1 MMFFKSRGSAGSD
14 NNQFIP
20 LVSLD
25 ILDEIETKSQSKPVF
40 IFKHSTRCGISSMVW
55 RRFQSAVKEYQ
66 GQMECYYLDLL
77 SFREISNVI
86 ASRYEIVHQSPQLI
100 VIKNGIAVAHSS
112 HYDILEINFQR
123 FV

>member
-1 MMFFKSRGSAGSD
+1 MMFFKSRGSASSD
-14 NNQFIP
+14 SNQFLP
-20 LVSLD
+20 LVSMD
-25 ILDEIETKSQSKPVF
+25 TLDEIETKSQLKPVL

-55 RRFQSAVKEYQ
+55 KRFQSAVKEYE

-77 SFREISNVI
+77 SFREISNAI
-86 ASRYEIVHQSPQLI
+86 ASRYDIVHQSPQLI
-100 VIKNGIAVAHSS
+100 VIKNGVAVAHNS

>member
-1 MMFFKSRGSAGSD
+1 
-14 NNQFIP
+14 
-20 LVSLD
+20 
-25 ILDEIETKSQSKPVF
+25 
-40 IFKHSTRCGISSMVW
+40 MVW
-55 RRFQSAVKEYQ
+55 RRFQSSVKEYQ

-77 SFREISNVI
+77 SFREISNAI

-100 VIKNGIAVAHSS
+100 VIKNEIAVAHSS

>member
-1 MMFFKSRGSAGSD
+1 MMFFKSRGSTGSD

-55 RRFQSAVKEYQ
+55 RRFQSSVKEYQ

-77 SFREISNVI
+77 SFREISNAI

>member
-1 MMFFKSRGSAGSD
+1 MMFFKSRGSTGSD

-77 SFREISNVI
+77 SFREISNAI

-100 VIKNGIAVAHSS
+100 VIKNEIAVAHSS